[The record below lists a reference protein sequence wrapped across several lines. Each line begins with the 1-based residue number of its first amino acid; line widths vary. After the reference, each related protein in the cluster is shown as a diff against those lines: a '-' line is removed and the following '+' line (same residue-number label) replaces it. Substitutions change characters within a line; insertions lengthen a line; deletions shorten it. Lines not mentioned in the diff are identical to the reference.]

1 MFNNVRKHAFTLAEV
16 LVTLGIIGIV
26 SAMTIPS
33 LTQSWQKQA
42 YVTQL
47 KKVYSQL
54 SQAAELAIQN
64 EKVISLDESK
74 YSNNRTGG
82 KEFLKDYFK
91 IVKDCDTASGCF
103 SNSYRNIDG
112 SQVNTSHFIEYTPSV
127 VTADG
132 VAIGIYGSGW
142 DFSNISSDDHGY
154 QGYYVDINGQKGP
167 NIVGRDFFYLEVYS
181 DGKVSESY
189 EPVPDSEKG
198 CQCRDGG
205 CGYGVGCFSNI
216 LTSGWSMDY

>member
-64 EKVISLDESK
+64 EKVIDLDESK
-74 YSNNRTGG
+74 YSGSEPAG

-91 IVKDCDTASGCF
+91 IVKECNEDTISECFAS
-103 SNSYRNIDG
+103 SYRTLDG
-112 SQVNTSHFIEYTPSV
+112 GQIRIRPDQIV

-132 VAIGIYGSGW
+132 VAMGIYNNDW
-142 DFSNISSDDHGY
+142 NFSEVLSDDHGY
-154 QGYYVDINGQKGP
+154 LSLYVDINGQKGP
-167 NIVGRDFFYLEVYS
+167 NVVGRDFFYLEVYS